1 MDNAPLKENLIKL
14 QDELKSV
21 KPVDPPSQ
29 EAINKLGGN
38 IHLYLNNYDKDGPP
52 SVHFSL
58 KESLEESL
66 EHFEASHP
74 AISDLITRLIQAL
87 SDMGI

>member
-1 MDNAPLKENLIKL
+1 MDNAPLKETLAKL

-21 KPVDPPSQ
+21 GEVDEPSR

-38 IHLYLNNYDKDGPP
+38 IHYFMQYDKEGPP
-52 SVHFSL
+52 AVHFNL
-58 KESLEESL
+58 KESLEDSL
-66 EHFEASHP
+66 EYFETTHP
-74 AISDLITRLIQAL
+74 VITDLINRLINAL

>member
-1 MDNAPLKENLIKL
+1 MENAPLKENLVKL
-14 QDELKSV
+14 QDELKAV
-21 KPVDPPSQ
+21 KPADAPSQ

-58 KESLEESL
+58 KESLEDSL
-66 EHFEASHP
+66 EHFETTHP
-74 AISDLITRLIQAL
+74 VITDLITRLIQAL